1 MILAD
6 YGLKTFFG
14 LIRRWPKPKNL
25 KQDELEVSGKV
36 SSKVSFLRAMN
47 FDRQDLEKYLDLG
60 HYLCT
65 FWVLHLLW
73 LDQKV
78 DRAHN
83 FKIK

>member
-47 FDRQDLEKYLDLG
+47 FDRQDLEKYLDVRQDTCK
-60 HYLCT
+60 HH
-65 FWVLHLLW
+65 VLN
-73 LDQKV
+73 V
-78 DRAHN
+78 
-83 FKIK
+83 F